1 MQQHCGDRPIWQNQ
15 EPQWPPSNA
24 VGKGPLISDGL
35 KIKWCNCEK
44 LPMGMATILQQ
55 ESTVSIPVDEDED
68 EEFAYGEMMYGV
80 GECNSD

>member
-35 KIKWCNCEK
+35 KIKWFNCEK
-44 LPMGMATILQQ
+44 LPMATILQQ
-55 ESTVSIPVDEDED
+55 ESTVSIPVDEDEVN
-68 EEFAYGEMMYGV
+68 YGEMMYGV